1 MSSPIN
7 AGAVIYAKDT
17 SHIAAFYAQV
27 MGFRIT
33 HSDAEYAVLESV
45 GFQLIIHAIPP
56 EIAASIA
63 IANPPVRREDSAVK
77 LIFSVASINDA
88 RTLAAEAGGE
98 LNPPEREWQFQGDRV
113 CDGHDPEGNVIQLRE
128 RLR

>member
-17 SHIAAFYAQV
+17 SRVAAFYARV
-27 MGFRIT
+27 MGFRIA
-33 HSDAEYAVLESV
+33 HSDAEHAALEYG

-63 IANPPVRREDSAVK
+63 IANPPARREDSAVK
-77 LIFSVASINDA
+77 LIFSVASINHA
-88 RTLAAEAGGE
+88 RALAAEAGGE
-98 LNPPEREWQFQGDRV
+98 LNPPEREWQFQGNRV

-128 RLR
+128 RLT